1 MKPRRLAIPLMVP
14 LMVPLLALL
23 LSACDPHYNWR
34 DYRSKDA
41 PYSVLF
47 PGKPAT
53 HTREVLLA
61 ELPVEL
67 PVKMT
72 MTAAEVD
79 DVLFAVGSAE
89 LADAAQ
95 AQGALLAMQTAL
107 ARNINATITSQA
119 TAASGVQTTVSI
131 EAKGMRNGQPALLM
145 GRFIARDRRV
155 YQVVVMGDQRHISRE
170 QVATF
175 LDSFKLQ

>member
-1 MKPRRLAIPLMVP
+1 MNTRLLA
-14 LMVPLLALL
+14 VPLLALV

-41 PYSVLF
+41 PYSVLL

-53 HTREVLLA
+53 HARDVRLG
-61 ELPVEL
+61 ELPVR
-67 PVKMT
+67 MT
-72 MTAAEVD
+72 MSAAEVD
-79 DVLFAVGSAE
+79 DVVFAVGSAE
-89 LADAAQ
+89 LTDTAQ
-95 AQGALLAMQTAL
+95 APAALLAMQTAL
-107 ARNINATITSQA
+107 ARNIGATITSQA
-119 TAASGVQTTVSI
+119 TVADGAQTTVSI
-131 EAKGMRNGQPALLM
+131 EAKGMRNGEPTLLI

-155 YQVVVMGDQRHISRE
+155 YQVVVMGAERHIARE

>member
-1 MKPRRLAIPLMVP
+1 MNARLLA
-14 LMVPLLALL
+14 VPLLALV

-41 PYSVLF
+41 PYSVLL

-53 HTREVLLA
+53 HTRDVRLG
-61 ELPVEL
+61 ELPVR
-67 PVKMT
+67 MT
-72 MTAAEVD
+72 MSAAEVD
-79 DVLFAVGSAE
+79 DVVFAVGSAE
-89 LADAAQ
+89 LTDTAQ
-95 AQGALLAMQTAL
+95 APAALLAMQTAL
-107 ARNINATITSQA
+107 ARNIGATITSQA
-119 TAASGVQTTVSI
+119 TVADGAQTTVSI
-131 EAKGMRNGQPALLM
+131 EAKGVRNGEPTLLI

-155 YQVVVMGDQRHISRE
+155 YQVVVMGAQRHIARE

>member
-1 MKPRRLAIPLMVP
+1 MNPHRLAIA
-14 LMVPLLALL
+14 LLALL

-41 PYSVLF
+41 PYSVLL

-53 HTREVLLA
+53 HTRDVRLG
-61 ELPVEL
+61 ELPVR
-67 PVKMT
+67 MT

-79 DVLFAVGSAE
+79 DVVFAVGSAE
-89 LADAAQ
+89 LTDAAQ
-95 AQGALLAMQTAL
+95 AQPALLAMQTAL
-107 ARNINATITSQA
+107 ARNIGATITSQA
-119 TAASGVQTTVSI
+119 TVADGAQTTVSI
-131 EAKGMRNGQPALLM
+131 EAKGMRNGEPTLLI
-145 GRFIARDRRV
+145 GRFMARERRV
-155 YQVVVMGDQRHISRE
+155 YQVVVMGAERDIARE

>member
-1 MKPRRLAIPLMVP
+1 MNARLLA
-14 LMVPLLALL
+14 VPLLALV

-41 PYSVLF
+41 PYSVLL

-53 HTREVLLA
+53 HTRDVRLG
-61 ELPVEL
+61 ELPVR
-67 PVKMT
+67 MT

-79 DVLFAVGSAE
+79 DVVFAVGSAE
-89 LADAAQ
+89 LTDAAQ
-95 AQGALLAMQTAL
+95 VPAALLAMQTAL
-107 ARNINATITSQA
+107 ARNIGATITSQA
-119 TAASGVQTTVSI
+119 TVADGAQTTVSI
-131 EAKGMRNGQPALLM
+131 EAKGMRNGEPALLI
-145 GRFIARDRRV
+145 GRFIARERRV
-155 YQVVVMGDQRHISRE
+155 YQVVVMGAERHIARE

>member
-1 MKPRRLAIPLMVP
+1 MNARLLA
-14 LMVPLLALL
+14 VPLLALV

-41 PYSVLF
+41 PYSVLL

-53 HTREVLLA
+53 HARDVRLG
-61 ELPVEL
+61 ELPVRI
-67 PVKMT
+67 T

-79 DVLFAVGSAE
+79 DVVFAVGSAE
-89 LADAAQ
+89 LTDTAQ
-95 AQGALLAMQTAL
+95 APAALLAMQTAL
-107 ARNINATITSQA
+107 ARNIGATIVSQA
-119 TAASGVQTTVSI
+119 TAASGPQTTISI
-131 EAKGMRNGQPALLM
+131 EAKGMRNGEPTLLI

-155 YQVVVMGDQRHISRE
+155 YQVVVMGAERHIARE

>member
-1 MKPRRLAIPLMVP
+1 MNARLLAIPL
-14 LMVPLLALL
+14 LALV

-41 PYSVLF
+41 PYSVLL

-53 HTREVLLA
+53 HARDVRLG
-61 ELPVEL
+61 ELPVR
-67 PVKMT
+67 MT

-79 DVLFAVGSAE
+79 DVVFAVGSAE
-89 LADAAQ
+89 LTDAAQ
-95 AQGALLAMQTAL
+95 APAALLAMQTAL
-107 ARNINATITSQA
+107 ARNIGATITSQS
-119 TAASGVQTTVSI
+119 TAASGAHTTVSI
-131 EAKGMRNGQPALLM
+131 EARGMRNGEPTLLV
-145 GRFIARDRRV
+145 GRFVARERQV
-155 YQVVVMGDQRHISRE
+155 YQVVVMGAERHISRE

>member
-1 MKPRRLAIPLMVP
+1 MNARLLA
-14 LMVPLLALL
+14 VPLLALV

-41 PYSVLF
+41 PYSVLL

-53 HTREVLLA
+53 HTRDVRLG
-61 ELPVEL
+61 ELPVR
-67 PVKMT
+67 MT
-72 MTAAEVD
+72 MSAAEVD
-79 DVLFAVGSAE
+79 DVVFAVGSAE
-89 LADAAQ
+89 LTDTAQ
-95 AQGALLAMQTAL
+95 APAALLAMQTAL
-107 ARNINATITSQA
+107 ARNIGATITSQA
-119 TAASGVQTTVSI
+119 TVADGAQTTVSI
-131 EAKGMRNGQPALLM
+131 EAKGVRNGEPTLLI

-155 YQVVVMGDQRHISRE
+155 YQVVVMGAERHIARE

>member
-1 MKPRRLAIPLMVP
+1 MNARLLA
-14 LMVPLLALL
+14 VPLLALV

-41 PYSVLF
+41 PYSVLL

-53 HTREVLLA
+53 HTRDVRLG
-61 ELPVEL
+61 ELPVR
-67 PVKMT
+67 MT

-79 DVLFAVGSAE
+79 DVVFAVGSAE
-89 LADAAQ
+89 LTDTAQ
-95 AQGALLAMQTAL
+95 APAALLAMQTAL
-107 ARNINATITSQA
+107 ARNIGATITSQA
-119 TAASGVQTTVSI
+119 TVADGAQTTVSI
-131 EAKGMRNGQPALLM
+131 EAKGMRNGEPTLLI
-145 GRFIARDRRV
+145 GRFIARERRV
-155 YQVVVMGDQRHISRE
+155 YQVVVMGAERHIVRE

>member
-1 MKPRRLAIPLMVP
+1 MNARLLA
-14 LMVPLLALL
+14 VPLLALV

-41 PYSVLF
+41 PYSVLL

-53 HTREVLLA
+53 HTRDVRLGG
-61 ELPVEL
+61 LPVR
-67 PVKMT
+67 MT
-72 MTAAEVD
+72 MSAAEVD
-79 DVLFAVGSAE
+79 DVVFAVGSAE
-89 LADAAQ
+89 LTETAQ
-95 AQGALLAMQTAL
+95 APAALLAMQTAL
-107 ARNINATITSQA
+107 ARNIGATITSQA
-119 TAASGVQTTVSI
+119 TVADGAQTTVSI
-131 EAKGMRNGQPALLM
+131 EAKGMRNGEPTLLI

-155 YQVVVMGDQRHISRE
+155 YQVVVMGAERLIARE

>member
-1 MKPRRLAIPLMVP
+1 MNTRLLA
-14 LMVPLLALL
+14 VPLLALV

-41 PYSVLF
+41 PYSVLL

-53 HTREVLLA
+53 HARDVRLG
-61 ELPVEL
+61 ELPVR
-67 PVKMT
+67 MT
-72 MTAAEVD
+72 MSAAEVD
-79 DVLFAVGSAE
+79 DVVFAVGSAE
-89 LADAAQ
+89 LTDTAQ
-95 AQGALLAMQTAL
+95 APAALLAMQTAL
-107 ARNINATITSQA
+107 ARNIGATITSQA
-119 TAASGVQTTVSI
+119 TVADGAQTTVSI
-131 EAKGMRNGQPALLM
+131 EAKGMRNGEPTLLI

-155 YQVVVMGDQRHISRE
+155 YQVVVMGAKRHIARE

>member
-1 MKPRRLAIPLMVP
+1 MNARLLA
-14 LMVPLLALL
+14 VPLLALV

-41 PYSVLF
+41 PYSVLL

-53 HTREVLLA
+53 HARDVRLG
-61 ELPVEL
+61 ELPVR
-67 PVKMT
+67 MT

-79 DVLFAVGSAE
+79 DVVFAVGSAE
-89 LADAAQ
+89 LTDTAQ
-95 AQGALLAMQTAL
+95 APAALLAMQTAL
-107 ARNINATITSQA
+107 ARNIGATITSQA
-119 TAASGVQTTVSI
+119 TVADGAQTTVSI
-131 EAKGMRNGQPALLM
+131 EAKGMRNGEPTLLI

-155 YQVVVMGDQRHISRE
+155 YQVVVMGAERHIARE

>member
-1 MKPRRLAIPLMVP
+1 MNARLLA
-14 LMVPLLALL
+14 VPLLALA

-41 PYSVLF
+41 PYSVLL

-53 HTREVLLA
+53 HARDVRLG
-61 ELPVEL
+61 ELPVR
-67 PVKMT
+67 MT

-79 DVLFAVGSAE
+79 DVVFAVGSAE
-89 LADAAQ
+89 LTDAAQ
-95 AQGALLAMQTAL
+95 VPAALLAMQTAL
-107 ARNINATITSQA
+107 ARNIGATITSQA
-119 TAASGVQTTVSI
+119 TAASGPQTTVSI
-131 EAKGMRNGQPALLM
+131 EAKGMRNGEPTLLI
-145 GRFIARDRRV
+145 GRFIARERRV
-155 YQVVVMGDQRHISRE
+155 YQVVVMGAERHIARE

>member
-1 MKPRRLAIPLMVP
+1 MNTRLLA
-14 LMVPLLALL
+14 VPLLALV

-41 PYSVLF
+41 PYNVLL

-53 HTREVLLA
+53 HARDVRLG
-61 ELPVEL
+61 ELPVR
-67 PVKMT
+67 MT

-79 DVLFAVGSAE
+79 DVVFAVGSAE
-89 LADAAQ
+89 LTDTAQ
-95 AQGALLAMQTAL
+95 APAALLAMQTAL
-107 ARNINATITSQA
+107 ARNIGATIVSQA
-119 TAASGVQTTVSI
+119 TAASGPQTTISI
-131 EAKGMRNGQPALLM
+131 EAKGMRNGEPTLLI

-155 YQVVVMGDQRHISRE
+155 YQVVVTGAERHIARE

>member
-1 MKPRRLAIPLMVP
+1 MNARLLA
-14 LMVPLLALL
+14 VPLLALV

-41 PYSVLF
+41 PYSVLL

-53 HTREVLLA
+53 HTRDVRLG
-61 ELPVEL
+61 ELPVR
-67 PVKMT
+67 MT
-72 MTAAEVD
+72 MSAAEVD
-79 DVLFAVGSAE
+79 DVVFAVGSAE
-89 LADAAQ
+89 LTDTAQ
-95 AQGALLAMQTAL
+95 APAALLAMQTAL
-107 ARNINATITSQA
+107 ARNIGATITSQA
-119 TAASGVQTTVSI
+119 TVADGAQTTVSI
-131 EAKGMRNGQPALLM
+131 EAKGMRNGEPTLLI

-155 YQVVVMGDQRHISRE
+155 YQVVVMGAERHIVRE

>member
-1 MKPRRLAIPLMVP
+1 MNARLLA
-14 LMVPLLALL
+14 VPLLALV

-41 PYSVLF
+41 PYSVLL

-53 HTREVLLA
+53 HARDVRLG
-61 ELPVEL
+61 ELPVR
-67 PVKMT
+67 MT

-79 DVLFAVGSAE
+79 DVVFAVGSAE
-89 LADAAQ
+89 LTDTAQ
-95 AQGALLAMQTAL
+95 APAALLAMQTAL
-107 ARNINATITSQA
+107 ARNIGATIVSQA
-119 TAASGVQTTVSI
+119 TAASGPQTTISI
-131 EAKGMRNGQPALLM
+131 EAKGMRNGEPTLLI

-155 YQVVVMGDQRHISRE
+155 YQVVVMGAERHIARE

>member
-1 MKPRRLAIPLMVP
+1 MNTRLLA
-14 LMVPLLALL
+14 VPLLALV

-41 PYSVLF
+41 PYSVLL

-53 HTREVLLA
+53 HARDVRLG
-61 ELPVEL
+61 ELPVR
-67 PVKMT
+67 MT
-72 MTAAEVD
+72 MSAAEVD
-79 DVLFAVGSAE
+79 DVVFAVGSAE
-89 LADAAQ
+89 LTDTAQ
-95 AQGALLAMQTAL
+95 APAALLAMQTAL
-107 ARNINATITSQA
+107 ARNIGATITSQA
-119 TAASGVQTTVSI
+119 TVADGAQTTVSI
-131 EAKGMRNGQPALLM
+131 EAKGVRNGEPTLLI

-155 YQVVVMGDQRHISRE
+155 YQVVVMGAERHIARE

>member
-1 MKPRRLAIPLMVP
+1 MNARLLAIPL
-14 LMVPLLALL
+14 LALV

-41 PYSVLF
+41 PYSVLL

-53 HTREVLLA
+53 HTRDVRLG
-61 ELPVEL
+61 ELPVR
-67 PVKMT
+67 MT

-79 DVLFAVGSAE
+79 DVVFAVGSAE
-89 LADAAQ
+89 LTDAAQ
-95 AQGALLAMQTAL
+95 VPAALLAMQTAL
-107 ARNINATITSQA
+107 ARNIGATITSQA
-119 TAASGVQTTVSI
+119 TAASGPQTTVSI
-131 EAKGMRNGQPALLM
+131 EAKGMRNGAPALLI
-145 GRFIARDRRV
+145 GRFIARERRV
-155 YQVVVMGDQRHISRE
+155 YQVVVMGAERHIARE

>member
-1 MKPRRLAIPLMVP
+1 MNTRLLA
-14 LMVPLLALL
+14 VPLLALV

-41 PYSVLF
+41 PYSVLL

-53 HTREVLLA
+53 HTRDVRLG
-61 ELPVEL
+61 ELPVR
-67 PVKMT
+67 MT
-72 MTAAEVD
+72 MSAAEVD
-79 DVLFAVGSAE
+79 DVVFAVGSAE
-89 LADAAQ
+89 LTDTAQ
-95 AQGALLAMQTAL
+95 APAALLAMQTAL
-107 ARNINATITSQA
+107 ARNIGATITSQA
-119 TAASGVQTTVSI
+119 TVADGAQTTVSI
-131 EAKGMRNGQPALLM
+131 EAKGMRNGEPTLLI

-155 YQVVVMGDQRHISRE
+155 YQVVVMGAERHIARE

>member
-1 MKPRRLAIPLMVP
+1 MNARLLA
-14 LMVPLLALL
+14 VPLLALL

-41 PYSVLF
+41 PYSVLL

-53 HTREVLLA
+53 HARDVRLG
-61 ELPVEL
+61 ELPVR
-67 PVKMT
+67 MT

-79 DVLFAVGSAE
+79 DVVFAVGSAE
-89 LADAAQ
+89 LTDTAQ
-95 AQGALLAMQTAL
+95 APAALLAMQTAL
-107 ARNINATITSQA
+107 ARNIGATIVSQA
-119 TAASGVQTTVSI
+119 TAASGPQTTISI
-131 EAKGMRNGQPALLM
+131 EAKGMRNGEPTLLI

-155 YQVVVMGDQRHISRE
+155 YQVVVMGAERHIARE

>member
-1 MKPRRLAIPLMVP
+1 MNARLLA
-14 LMVPLLALL
+14 VPLLALV

-41 PYSVLF
+41 PYSVLL

-53 HTREVLLA
+53 HTRDVRLG
-61 ELPVEL
+61 ELPVR
-67 PVKMT
+67 MT
-72 MTAAEVD
+72 MSAAEVD
-79 DVLFAVGSAE
+79 DVVFAVGSAE
-89 LADAAQ
+89 LTDTAQ
-95 AQGALLAMQTAL
+95 APAALLAMQTAL
-107 ARNINATITSQA
+107 ARNIGATITSQA
-119 TAASGVQTTVSI
+119 TVADGAQTTVSI
-131 EAKGMRNGQPALLM
+131 EAKGMRNGEPTLLI

-155 YQVVVMGDQRHISRE
+155 YQVVVMGAERHIARE

>member
-1 MKPRRLAIPLMVP
+1 MNARLLA
-14 LMVPLLALL
+14 VPLLALL

-41 PYSVLF
+41 PYSVLL

-53 HTREVLLA
+53 HARDVRLG
-61 ELPVEL
+61 ELPVR
-67 PVKMT
+67 MT

-79 DVLFAVGSAE
+79 DVVFAVGSAE
-89 LADAAQ
+89 LTDTAQ
-95 AQGALLAMQTAL
+95 APAALLAMQTAL
-107 ARNINATITSQA
+107 ARNIGATIVSQA
-119 TAASGVQTTVSI
+119 TAASGPQTTISI
-131 EAKGMRNGQPALLM
+131 EAKGMRNGEPTLLI
-145 GRFIARDRRV
+145 GRFIARERRV
-155 YQVVVMGDQRHISRE
+155 YQVVVMGAERHIARE

>member
-1 MKPRRLAIPLMVP
+1 MSARRLAIPL
-14 LMVPLLALL
+14 LVPLLALL
-23 LSACDPHYNWR
+23 LSACEPHYNWR

-47 PGKPAT
+47 PGKPAS
-53 HTREVLLA
+53 HTREVLL
-61 ELPVEL
+61 VDL

-72 MTAAEVD
+72 MTATEVD

-95 AQGALLAMQTAL
+95 AQGALQAMQTAL

-119 TAASGVQTTVSI
+119 TAASGMQTTVSV
-131 EAKGMRNGQPALLM
+131 EAKGMRSGEPTLLI

-155 YQVVVMGDQRHISRE
+155 YQVVVVGAERHITHE
-170 QVATF
+170 QAATF
-175 LDSFKLQ
+175 FESFKLQ

>member
-1 MKPRRLAIPLMVP
+1 MNARLLA
-14 LMVPLLALL
+14 VPLLALV

-41 PYSVLF
+41 PYSVLL

-53 HTREVLLA
+53 HTRDVRLG
-61 ELPVEL
+61 ELPVR
-67 PVKMT
+67 MT
-72 MTAAEVD
+72 MSAAEVD
-79 DVLFAVGSAE
+79 DVVFAVGSAE
-89 LADAAQ
+89 LTDTAQ
-95 AQGALLAMQTAL
+95 APAALLAMQTAL
-107 ARNINATITSQA
+107 ARNIGATITSQA
-119 TAASGVQTTVSI
+119 TVADGAQTTVSI
-131 EAKGMRNGQPALLM
+131 EAKGMRNGEPTLLI

-155 YQVVVMGDQRHISRE
+155 YQVVVMGAQRHIARE

>member
-1 MKPRRLAIPLMVP
+1 MKPRRLAIP

-61 ELPVEL
+61 EL

>member
-1 MKPRRLAIPLMVP
+1 MNARLLA
-14 LMVPLLALL
+14 VPLLALV

-41 PYSVLF
+41 PYSVLL

-53 HTREVLLA
+53 HARDVRLG
-61 ELPVEL
+61 ELPVR
-67 PVKMT
+67 MT

-79 DVLFAVGSAE
+79 DVVFAVGSAE
-89 LADAAQ
+89 LTDAAQ
-95 AQGALLAMQTAL
+95 VPAALLAMQTAL
-107 ARNINATITSQA
+107 ARNIGATITSQA
-119 TAASGVQTTVSI
+119 TVADGAQTTVSI
-131 EAKGMRNGQPALLM
+131 EAKGMRNGEPALLI
-145 GRFIARDRRV
+145 GRFIARERRV
-155 YQVVVMGDQRHISRE
+155 YQVVVMGAERPIARE